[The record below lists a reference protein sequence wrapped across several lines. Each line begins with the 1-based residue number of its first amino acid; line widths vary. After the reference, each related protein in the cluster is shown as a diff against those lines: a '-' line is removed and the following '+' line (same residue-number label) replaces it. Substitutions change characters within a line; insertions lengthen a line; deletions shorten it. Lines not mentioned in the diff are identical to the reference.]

1 MAIAPGIEQIRREL
15 VERGWSHQALA
26 DRIQH
31 WAYRNGE
38 GTLGVTRSYVS
49 EWLTGKRGISAP
61 YAHRLEGV
69 LGIPA
74 DQFIDRRSARA
85 RELNDMKRRD
95 FLRVAASAAAA
106 STLGS
111 LPAGLQDG
119 LGTLSARSTR
129 GVERR
134 LVASRIAEW
143 TGTCCS
149 RVVSRSTARS

>member
-95 FLRVAASAAAA
+95 FPARRRERGSGQHPRLSPGWTSGRSRDPLGRGARVAWN
-106 STLGS
+106 
-111 LPAGLQDG
+111 AG
-119 LGTLSARSTR
+119 
-129 GVERR
+129 
-134 LVASRIAEW
+134 W
-143 TGTCCS
+143 
-149 RVVSRSTARS
+149 